1 MKLENQY
8 FWKIQVFGKWKTTR
22 FRCTEEHIK
31 DEHPEA
37 ICIPGSLV
45 ELSVPET
52 DEEMWERYRTTST
65 GVLNNPGQYL
75 PPTLTA
81 EPPEAPPTH
90 GLKSS
95 IGIPADLLASLE
107 KDVPF

>member
-1 MKLENQY
+1 MKLEKQY

-52 DEEMWERYRTTST
+52 EEEMWERYRTSST
-65 GVLNNPGQYL
+65 GNALMNHL
-75 PPTLTA
+75 PSISQT

-95 IGIPADLLASLE
+95 TGIPADLLASLE
-107 KDVPF
+107 KEIPF

>member
-1 MKLENQY
+1 MKIEKQY
-8 FWKIQVFGKWKTTR
+8 FWKIQDLGKWRTTR

-31 DEHPEA
+31 EDHPEA

-52 DEEMWERYRTTST
+52 EEEMWERYRTNST
-65 GVLNNPGQYL
+65 GGALMKHL
-75 PPTLTA
+75 PSISQT